1 MNYKEGDFLL
11 IKDESYKAKH
21 FIGEIAGN
29 ANNNKKNDND
39 QYTLLVYIFPED
51 TKDGRQAYMSS
62 FEVFLTTNQKTYFL
76 DGIEQE
82 KVEVVTL
89 EEYINR
95 KYNKDEEC
103 PSLYFKRQDYII
115 EKNLFSPEE
124 LPRICICQQIFNPDI
139 PFVFSSE
146 GIVHDECYRQAGLD
160 IPTLPEEP
168 EKPNHLFEDNDINLL
183 NKKREFEERRS
194 SPKKLY
200 EKSKYKKSKE
210 EDENEKEEEE
220 EEEEKEE
227 KDIEE
232 RFKEERIIFEAL
244 KKGFTTITKNKSYL
258 DEYSIYQDKEIYKLI
273 INDDILNANIYL
285 RKLATKIRKIMYDFY
300 SKSPKNYYFFLK
312 EFIKEKEISIK
323 FLIKIIIIGEI
334 DPEKVLMDLKTNII
348 NRIFLRQKLD
358 GTWEDTTKN
367 MEDLNIGCKDLN
379 EFRNM
384 NQDILNDELFGNK
397 NIKEI
402 DDKTLMT
409 IIIICYL
416 EKNIKDKEIMKV
428 ALDKAKNAV
437 RKVID
442 TFDDKLVEKFI
453 KKIFKDDDK

>member
-11 IKDESYKAKH
+11 INDESYKAKQ

-29 ANNNKKNDND
+29 VNNNKKNDND
-39 QYTLLVYIFPED
+39 QYTLLVYIFAED
-51 TKDGRQAYMSS
+51 TKDGKQSYMSS

-76 DGIEQE
+76 DGIVQD

-89 EEYINR
+89 DEYINR
-95 KYNKDEEC
+95 KYNKGEKC
-103 PSLYFKRQDYII
+103 PNLYFKRQDYNI
-115 EKNLFSPEE
+115 EKNLFYPEE
-124 LPRICICQQIFNPDI
+124 LPRICICEQIFNPDI
-139 PFVFSSE
+139 PFVFFSE
-146 GIVHDECYRQAGLD
+146 GIVHHECYRQAGLD

-168 EKPNHLFEDNDINLL
+168 ERPNHLFEENDINLL

-194 SPKKLY
+194 SPIKLY
-200 EKSKYKKSKE
+200 EKRKYKRSKE
-210 EDENEKEEEE
+210 EDENEEEEE

-227 KDIEE
+227 KNIEE
-232 RFKEERIIFEAL
+232 RFKEERIIFKAL
-244 KKGFTTITKNKSYL
+244 QKGFTTITKNKSYL

-273 INDDILNANIYL
+273 INEDILNANIYL

-300 SKSPKNYYFFLK
+300 SKSPKNYSFFLK
-312 EFIKEKEISIK
+312 EFIKEKEIKIK
-323 FLIKIIIIGEI
+323 LLIKIIIIGEI

-348 NRIFLRQKLD
+348 NRIFLRQNLD
-358 GTWEDTTKN
+358 GTWEATTNN

-402 DDKTLMT
+402 DDKTLIT
-409 IIIICYL
+409 IIIICYV

-442 TFDDKLVEKFI
+442 TFDDKMVDKFI
-453 KKIFKDDDK
+453 QKIFTDEDK